1 MREAV
6 QACSPSRSLG
16 PRKRHVVPAPWWD
29 KECDKMLRLRKASLK
44 KWKHTLRLEDWFAYK
59 KQAACTKRT
68 LREIDI
74 AVSKIAPPWAPEL
87 PLTIPPDNS
96 GTFLNA
102 PFTLLELNYSIDCL
116 REGSSPGPDCID
128 NTMIFKLPVK
138 TRLILLDILNDLYS
152 NNLIPAEWLSSH
164 LHFIPKQG
172 GKGLRPIS
180 LTSCICKLFERMVK
194 LRLQWWCETSNILPD
209 SQAGFRKARS
219 CQDNIGS
226 IILEA
231 NKSFMLDECTV
242 VAFLDISAAFD
253 SVHINT
259 LIGKLADLG
268 LAGNILHFISNRI
281 RKGLAAKLERL
292 QIQAAKLAL
301 GLRFS
306 SPNNVALAE
315 ARLPPLRVRAE
326 FLGSKYF
333 LKVFSFSN
341 NPICSYLE
349 KFTEL
354 WNASYGGSSD
364 RRKRGEVIHS
374 CLAYSLP
381 LKDHLYTLHRAS
393 CHLSDLDTQFS
404 EINVNTSFG
413 LHLQSSPSANLEF
426 ASFISENFPNH
437 ILIFT
442 DGSKSDDSPSTGV
455 AFVCAQLNKKFALSL
470 NPHASIYTAECAA
483 ISFAID
489 MAKENKDL
497 SYLICSDSLSAL
509 QSLHV
514 KPYTASTN
522 PFIVRIKESLKTF
535 NCDSNS
541 DSSISF
547 LWIPSHQNIEGN
559 ELADKAAKEAAQNPP
574 SSHIFIP
581 YTDFNSI
588 LRRRL
593 WEQASEAWLKDSNRK
608 GSHYF
613 NTYFDSSKHPWFHN
627 LCISRFVSSWVSRY
641 RSNHYNFGVSLK
653 KIGVDSSSNCP
664 CGFVDR
670 DLNHVI

>member
-1 MREAV
+1 MHLPRYAKFLQFADDFAV
-6 QACSPSRSLG
+6 IVTHKNRATAIGILENCIETIRQNLSALNLDLSP
-16 PRKRHVVPAPWWD
+16 
-29 KECDKMLRLRKASLK
+29 LK
-44 KWKHTLRLEDWFAYK
+44 TQFLSF
-59 KQAACTKRT
+59 
-68 LREIDI
+68 
-74 AVSKIAPPWAPEL
+74 
-87 PLTIPPDNS
+87 NS
-96 GTFLNA
+96 GN
-102 PFTLLELNYSIDCL
+102 
-116 REGSSPGPDCID
+116 SSPGSLHLSINGHIIPNAQSAKFLGIHID
-128 NTMIFKLPVK
+128 QHLRFDTHIHNLVK
-138 TRLILLDILNDLYS
+138 HCQRTLNVIRFLRGTWWGCDPQTLLIIYKSVIRSKIEYGLW
-152 NNLIPAEWLSSH
+152 WL
-164 LHFIPKQG
+164 FP
-172 GKGLRPIS
+172 
-180 LTSCICKLFERMVK
+180 
-194 LRLQWWCETSNILPD
+194 
-209 SQAGFRKARS
+209 SQ
-219 CQDNIGS
+219 
-226 IILEA
+226 
-231 NKSFMLDECTV
+231 
-242 VAFLDISAAFD
+242 
-253 SVHINT
+253 
-259 LIGKLADLG
+259 
-268 LAGNILHFISNRI
+268 
-281 RKGLAAKLERL
+281 KGLAAKLERL
-292 QIQAAKLAL
+292 QIHAAKLAL

-306 SPNNVALAE
+306 CPNNVALAE
-315 ARLPPLRVRAE
+315 ARLPPLRARAE

-349 KFTEL
+349 KFIEL
-354 WNASYGGSSD
+354 WNVSYGGSSD

-381 LKDHLYTLHRAS
+381 LKDQLYTLHRAP

-455 AFVCAQLNKKFALSL
+455 AFVCSQLNKNFTLSL

-509 QSLHV
+509 QSLLA

-574 SSHIFIP
+574 SSHISIP
-581 YTDFNSI
+581 YTDFNSV

-627 LCISRFVSSWVSRY
+627 LCIPRFVSSWVSRY

-670 DLNHVI
+670 DLNHVIWDCSLPVFQQHRRVMLRKLQLHGWKPPLTIEPFLQGVNLQAIAIFTEFLKSCGLQI